1 MARKQ
6 DTAKNELERRKKAE
20 SGFVS
25 DRFPAVSGLAIKIIY
40 YQNAANPVLMVRTI
54 NVYPSS
60 SSCFHLQCP
69 LKDCTGGGFDLT
81 RDIWELIR
89 SGRKS
94 GKGKMVCGGEKEA
107 QGPVHA
113 SISYQITVQYSRC
126 AN

>member
-1 MARKQ
+1 M
-6 DTAKNELERRKKAE
+6 ELEKERLDAGPL
-20 SGFVS
+20 SA
-25 DRFPAVSGLAIKIIY
+25 RFPQVSGITIRVTY
-40 YQNAANPVLMVRTI
+40 YYDRPDSVLMVRTI